1 MRDDHRV
8 PCVGRGL
15 LAMVALAVALCPTP
29 GAAAHKHPTRKPA
42 PRIRLAEP
50 VVTDADGD
58 DEDPGPAVATTA
70 PPPPGGMAAPAPA
83 PVQAPAGPHAG
94 KGTHHLTF
102 MTPKNRTVTLTW
114 RKQARSIG
122 STYRGRLENGACLP
136 PSGFGFTHF
145 GPNSC
150 GTDELVA
157 IVQHGLLE
165 VAKEFPGTARAVIGS
180 LSAPNGG
187 RIKPHKSH
195 RSGRDVDIGFY
206 VRNNRELSIFEE
218 LDPRDI
224 DFEKTF
230 FLMVSLV
237 ASGRVTNIF
246 VNYQMQPYLYEAAR
260 AMGYDDPQLAWLF
273 EYPRGRNSKLGI
285 IRHARGHTRH
295 FHVRFACPDGD
306 ACGD

>member
-15 LAMVALAVALCPTP
+15 LVMVALALALGP
-29 GAAAHKHPTRKPA
+29 AAADARHKPPAKKPA
-42 PRIRLAEP
+42 VRTRLADP

-58 DEDPGPAVATTA
+58 DEEPGPETATAA
-70 PPPPGGMAAPAPA
+70 PPPPAGMAAPAPTPEAA
-83 PVQAPAGPHAG
+83 PTGRNARR
-94 KGTHHLTF
+94 LTF
-102 MTPKNRTVTLTW
+102 VTPKNRTVTLTW
-114 RKQARSIG
+114 KKQARSIG

-136 PSGFGFTHF
+136 QAGFGFTHF

-165 VAKEFPGTARAVIGS
+165 VAKEYPGTARVVIGS
-180 LSAPNGG
+180 ISSPTGG

-206 VRNNRELSIFEE
+206 ARNNRELSVFDE
-218 LDPRDI
+218 LNPRDI

-237 ASGRVTNIF
+237 ATGRVTNVF
-246 VNYQMQPYLYEAAR
+246 VNYQLQPYLYEAAR
-260 AMGYDDPQLAWLF
+260 GMGYDDAQLTWLF
-273 EYPRGRNSKLGI
+273 EYPRGRGSKLGI